1 MASKFLYTLLLLT
14 PYIGLSGQARGQEPI
29 STTVIPEQR
38 IEFPMQRN
46 EAKHALWL
54 NGQEGAIH
62 TFILQEEQKQT
73 ARHFVK
79 VDTNLKMTDIR
90 QVIYYPKNL
99 KENLVSESDLYFYTI
114 QYSKYRKE
122 FVAHRIDKRSLK
134 VDVFKGTFAK
144 KNDHH
149 YINSS
154 AEQVSGISS
163 NRVFMGSRL
172 NLWTPALFDEQMNAS
187 KYSYYFRATDR
198 GLIQIQDD
206 KTIQTVSFLDFDKN
220 ETVSFNLELQGHK
233 KSELVACELVPKLDE
248 QELHLHYKTQD
259 SAGKHAYLIYA
270 YDEGRRPLDQMPF
283 EIALDS
289 DKKRLNY
296 LTLSYN
302 ERDENYLVSGA
313 YIIKR
318 GFFERLD
325 RQGMGMKADGFVTT
339 QIDKK
344 GKVGP
349 IQLQN
354 FYDMDNFT
362 SYLSARKEKRVLQK
376 SARKKAKGEEKRTDL
391 LAGVHGI
398 YTQGKEQYIITEF
411 FYPTYRSYIE
421 ETKPNTPQLTFDGFQ
436 YTHALVAKV
445 GAEGTLLWTNIITLE
460 LRDRPGHYAEQV
472 RVNLNDAQVLT
483 LSYTDR
489 NSIQT
494 ARYDKVTGEI
504 IKAEEVA
511 VAAGKNEQVKRTYN
525 SNLMHWYGNNYLM
538 QARQKVANKEAERG
552 ARRRKIVCFSKLTY

>member
-1 MASKFLYTLLLLT
+1 MAIKFLTTLLSLT
-14 PYIGLSGQARGQEPI
+14 FYVGLSAQATKQEPT

-38 IEFPMQRN
+38 IEFPMQRE

-62 TFILQEEQKQT
+62 TFVLQDEQNRT

-79 VDTNLKMTDIR
+79 VDTNLKMTSTR
-90 QVIYYPKNL
+90 QVVYYPKKL

-122 FVAHRIDKRSLK
+122 FIAHRIDKRSLK
-134 VDVFKGTFAK
+134 VDVFNGTFAK
-144 KNDHH
+144 KNDHY

-172 NLWTPALFDEQMNAS
+172 NLWTPALFDEKMNAS

-198 GLIQIQDD
+198 GLIQIQDG

-220 ETVSFNLELQGHK
+220 ETVSFNVELQGYK

-259 SAGKHAYLIYA
+259 SGGKQSYLIYA
-270 YDEGRRPLDQMPF
+270 YDEARRPIERMPF

-289 DKKRLNY
+289 DKKQLNY
-296 LTLSYN
+296 LTLDYN
-302 ERDENYLVSGA
+302 EIEENYSVSGA

-325 RQGMGMKADGFVTT
+325 RTGMGMKADGFVTT
-339 QIDKK
+339 YIDKE

-349 IQLQN
+349 IRLQN

-391 LAGVHGI
+391 LAGVHGV
-398 YTQGKEQYIITEF
+398 YMQGEEQYIVTEF
-411 FYPTYRSYIE
+411 FYPTYRTYID
-421 ETKPNTPQLTFDGFQ
+421 ETQPNTPQLTFDGFQ

-445 GAEGTLLWTNIITLE
+445 GPDGALLWTNIITLE

-472 RVNLNDAQVLT
+472 RVNLFDNQFLT

-494 ARYDKVTGEI
+494 ARYDKATGEI
-504 IKAEEVA
+504 VEAEEVA
-511 VAAGKNEQVKRTYN
+511 VAAGENEQVKRTYN

-538 QARQKVANKEAERG
+538 QARQKVANRQAERG
-552 ARRRKIVCFSKLTY
+552 ARKRKIVCFSKLTY